1 MHDAVSSGE
10 ILASWLAPFA
20 HFLLDVVF
28 AAFVLTLLGVL
39 FRGLERVRR
48 RRARPAPSPD
58 A

>member
-1 MHDAVSSGE
+1 MHDAVSAGE
-10 ILASWLAPFA
+10 VLASWVSPFA

-28 AAFVLTLLGVL
+28 AAVVLTLLGAL

-48 RRARPAPSPD
+48 RRARPASSPD